1 MMPVNPEKDTL
12 KIIDI
17 VYQRKRVVLVFAF
30 AAFALGITARLLKPR
45 EYTAETFFIL
55 KNHLYAD
62 KTYLY
67 SKDMRYINYYGSE
80 DDIER
85 LVALIESDTIQNTL
99 ISELNLMKH
108 YKADSTSDKEVRLL
122 KKTIAK
128 KVKIMRTPQK
138 SASLSYTD
146 KSPEMA
152 AKIAN
157 RYLQLLEYTLRT
169 NYNSVRKDVQ
179 HSLQDKIAQEDRS
192 IALLTDSLARM
203 RKYYGIYQIIN
214 PARENMMLNGNI
226 ENNGHPEFAEGLE
239 LIQNLESIK
248 DQAVTDRAEH
258 ISLLNQYVT
267 GEKADD
273 LSLIQLIKVAE
284 PPLKP
289 SDMGIVATSV
299 ISLILGAAFGII
311 YAILQ
316 YRIKQA

>member
-1 MMPVNPEKDTL
+1 MPVNPEKDTL
-12 KIIDI
+12 LLIDI
-17 VYQRKRVVLVFAF
+17 INKSKRLIIAF
-30 AAFALGITARLLKPR
+30 ACIAAILGITARLLKPR
-45 EYTAETFFIL
+45 EYKAETFFIL

-99 ISELNLMKH
+99 IRELNLMKH
-108 YKADSTSDKEVRLL
+108 YKVDSTSEKEIRLL

-128 KVKIMRTPQK
+128 NVKILRTPQK

-146 KSPEMA
+146 KDPILA
-152 AKIAN
+152 AKVAN

-169 NYNSVRKDVQ
+169 NYNSVRKDVH
-179 HSLQDKIAQEDRS
+179 HSLQDKVAQEGEV
-192 IALLTDSLARM
+192 IAMLTDSLANM

-214 PARENMMLNGNI
+214 PARGNLMLNGNI
-226 ENNGHPEFAEGLE
+226 ENNGHPEFAKGLE

-267 GEKADD
+267 GEQADD
-273 LSLIQLIKVAE
+273 LSLVQLIKTAE

-289 SDMGIVATSV
+289 NDFGIVTTV
-299 ISLILGAAFGII
+299 LLSLLLGAAFGIV
-311 YAILQ
+311 YVLLQ
-316 YRIKQA
+316 HRIKQS

>member
-1 MMPVNPEKDTL
+1 MPVNPEKDTL

-17 VYQRKRVVLVFAF
+17 IYKHKRLIIVFALVS
-30 AAFALGITARLLKPR
+30 FALGITARLLKPR
-45 EYTAETFFIL
+45 EYKAETFFIL

-85 LVALIESDTIQNTL
+85 LVALVESDTIQNTL
-99 ISELNLMKH
+99 IKELYLMKH
-108 YKADSTSDKEVRLL
+108 YKVDSTSDKEIRLL

-128 KVKIMRTPQK
+128 NVKIMRTPQK

-146 KSPEMA
+146 KNPEMA
-152 AKIAN
+152 AQIAN
-157 RYLQLLEYTLRT
+157 RYLQVLEYTLRT
-169 NYNSVRKDVQ
+169 NYNSVRKDVR
-179 HSLQDKIAQEDRS
+179 HSLKDKVAQEDMV
-192 IALLTDSLARM
+192 IAQLTDSLATM

-214 PARENMMLNGNI
+214 PARGNMVLNGNI
-226 ENNGHPEFAEGLE
+226 ENNGHPEFAKGLE

-289 SDMGIVATSV
+289 SDMGVIATSV
-299 ISLILGAAFGII
+299 ISLILGAAFGVM
-311 YAILQ
+311 YALLQ